1 MRHLFLRGIGLLVLL
16 TSLIM
21 ASLADADD
29 TLLPAEGDQ
38 STLDEATLI
47 EAILEHNTACR
58 EEVVS
63 AEIHYLWHISTY
75 DNPANTADHV
85 RQLLN
90 EFDLVGNPD
99 SLQLLV
105 DALCWHQNSN
115 VPLWD
120 DRDFV
125 MLGDKRRADTFEG
138 SVEIVDSD
146 HELTY
151 SMPNRQLD
159 VTSRGNSSVH
169 KTHIEDFRS
178 FPPTVLS
185 ADRFRVVG
193 YEPDCVTLS
202 VVPSPAIEPAGK
214 SARESQVATSP
225 FDQYT
230 FDISTHTLIHA
241 ISYSQEQVYREVWQ
255 QALTKYPGGVV
266 LPSLRL
272 KAIYNDGILK
282 SLTVWLIEEA
292 QLNSPV
298 DESRFLMPVAENT
311 VLVDSRFKE
320 RLVHKVRNPVDDV
333 RSILVPVM
341 ASHSTDAHK
350 SGSNWR
356 WILIFNGIILIGFS
370 IWLWRRESSPVKSG
384 T

>member
-1 MRHLFLRGIGLLVLL
+1 MRHLFLCGIGLLVLL
-16 TSLIM
+16 TSLIK

-29 TLLPAEGDQ
+29 TLLPSEVDQ
-38 STLDEATLI
+38 STLDEAALI

-63 AEIHYLWHISTY
+63 AEINYLWHISTY

-105 DALCWHQNSN
+105 DALGWHQNSN

-185 ADRFRVVG
+185 ADR
-193 YEPDCVTLS
+193 
-202 VVPSPAIEPAGK
+202 
-214 SARESQVATSP
+214 
-225 FDQYT
+225 
-230 FDISTHTLIHA
+230 
-241 ISYSQEQVYREVWQ
+241 
-255 QALTKYPGGVV
+255 
-266 LPSLRL
+266 
-272 KAIYNDGILK
+272 
-282 SLTVWLIEEA
+282 
-292 QLNSPV
+292 
-298 DESRFLMPVAENT
+298 
-311 VLVDSRFKE
+311 
-320 RLVHKVRNPVDDV
+320 
-333 RSILVPVM
+333 
-341 ASHSTDAHK
+341 
-350 SGSNWR
+350 
-356 WILIFNGIILIGFS
+356 
-370 IWLWRRESSPVKSG
+370 
-384 T
+384 